1 MSVLHHN
8 DLEHFA
14 SRGLKA
20 QETVDQILN
29 GERSQSAATKRL
41 PAVGPAGGSEPTP
54 GRGAEAAA
62 PRSSAREARAGA
74 PGAAALHRL
83 NSMPFINR
91 TAVRNFLLEHARAT
105 RPHNRF
111 RRVSEETL
119 REIHESVRQMLI
131 ARVHRTPSKG
141 RTM

>member
-1 MSVLHHN
+1 MN
-8 DLEHFA
+8 LEKFA

-20 QETVDQILN
+20 QKAVDQIIADDISPAPELA
-29 GERSQSAATKRL
+29 GVGGGASA
-41 PAVGPAGGSEPTP
+41 
-54 GRGAEAAA
+54 GRAETAA
-62 PRSSAREARAGA
+62 PRSRQAAGGHDEE
-74 PGAAALHRL
+74 PALKSM

-91 TAVRNFLLEHARAT
+91 TAVRNFLLEHAQAT
-105 RPHNRF
+105 RPHNKF

-119 REIHESVRQMLI
+119 RDIHESVRQMLI